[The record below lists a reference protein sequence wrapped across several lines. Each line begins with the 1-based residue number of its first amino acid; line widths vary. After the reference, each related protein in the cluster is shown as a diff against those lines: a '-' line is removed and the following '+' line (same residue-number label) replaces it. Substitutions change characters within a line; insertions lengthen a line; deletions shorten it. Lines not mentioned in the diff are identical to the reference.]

1 MSIQALHSYM
11 QENQLSQN
19 QVAAQL
25 GKSASTI
32 NQYLHGK
39 YKGDVTALDKAV
51 NELIARQNEKA
62 KDIQTPFVKTKT
74 AARIL
79 EICGLAHAMADI
91 YLVIGEAGLGK
102 TMALKHYANTNS
114 NVIMLEVD
122 PTFSAKVMLSELC
135 NLLGISIAGNRNNHA
150 MMTAITDK
158 LKGSQRLLIVD
169 EAELLSYKPLEILRR
184 IHDKAGIGMVLAGM
198 PRLTD
203 NLRGSRGEYKQ
214 LYSRV
219 GLALDLK
226 NRLPDDDVALL
237 VENGLGTDA
246 FNKRLNDVSHGNAR
260 RLNKLL
266 RGINR
271 MAVINQADIDE
282 TMIERFAEM
291 LID

>member
-1 MSIQALHSYM
+1 MSIQALQSYM
-11 QENQLSQN
+11 QEYQLSQN
-19 QVAAQL
+19 QMASQL
-25 GKSASTI
+25 GKSASTV
-32 NQYLHGK
+32 NQYLQGK

-51 NELIARQNEKA
+51 KELIARQNEKA
-62 KDIQTPFVKTKT
+62 KDIQTLFVKTKT

-114 NVIMLEVD
+114 NVVMLEVD
-122 PTFSAKVMLSELC
+122 PTFSAKVMLTELC
-135 NLLGISIAGNRNNHA
+135 GLLGVSLAGNRNNHA

-158 LKGSQRLLIVD
+158 LKDSQRLLIVD
-169 EAELLSYKPLEILRR
+169 EAELLSHRPLEILRR

-237 VENGLGTDA
+237 VENALGTDA

-282 TMIERFAEM
+282 AMIERFAEM